1 MYVSVSLRIAVL
13 WFGKINKTL
22 RITEIIQQLFVLFCP
37 IFLFYIT
44 LFCPETSVFICRIQ
58 NNVVF
63 LWQVSV
69 YYAIKRGIIKKIAVC
84 VYNTNR
90 TKLFYTL

>member
-37 IFLFYIT
+37 IIIIYAAGAS
-44 LFCPETSVFICRIQ
+44 ETSFIIR
-58 NNVVF
+58 
-63 LWQVSV
+63 
-69 YYAIKRGIIKKIAVC
+69 YYAISYFSFSGH
-84 VYNTNR
+84 
-90 TKLFYTL
+90 